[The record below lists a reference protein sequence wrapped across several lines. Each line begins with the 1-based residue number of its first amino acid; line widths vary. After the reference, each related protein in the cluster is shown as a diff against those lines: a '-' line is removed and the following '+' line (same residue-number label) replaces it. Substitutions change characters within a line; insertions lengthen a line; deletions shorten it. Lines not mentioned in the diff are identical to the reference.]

1 VASILISVA
10 SVGRGAHAR
19 PSRRAARGVIAA
31 TLVTLLAGG
40 VAIAFAAHRDAG
52 ATPVGVTPGA
62 PAASP
67 PVRLATAAKTITTVP
82 GPPPGSAPLQLLRVI
97 GGPISPKSVDATGTG
112 LVVAQNMMYRHTM
125 TVYDSDGV
133 LRKTIPDSVVFAH
146 FSIPGH
152 PGVSR
157 GAPVEAAVTPD
168 RTHLWVS
175 NYSMYGVGFGPEG
188 SDTCS
193 ASTGYTDGYT
203 DSYLYRVSLRT
214 LSIDGVAKVGWVPK
228 YVAVTPSG
236 RWVLA
241 TNWCS
246 YDLSIVSTATLREV
260 ARIPIGPYPRGIAIS
275 PDSHY
280 AYVAIMG
287 GDSLDVVNLETRRV
301 VGSIYTGSNPRHVVI
316 SPNGQFLYVTLNQ
329 PGEVVK
335 ILRRTGRILGE
346 VHAGVDCRSLAIS
359 SNGTTLYVVNYLS
372 DTMSTLR
379 ASDLKVLQTVPTGQH
394 PVGITYDPVTGHVW
408 VAVYTGAIMIF
419 GTR

>member
-1 VASILISVA
+1 VAA
-10 SVGRGAHAR
+10 MGRGAHAR
-19 PSRRAARGVIAA
+19 PRHRPARGVIAA
-31 TLVTLLAGG
+31 ILVALLAGG
-40 VAIAFAAHRDAG
+40 VAIAFAANRDAG
-52 ATPVGVTPGA
+52 AAPVGPTTTA
-62 PAASP
+62 PSTSP
-67 PVRLATAAKTITTVP
+67 HVRLAPTVVTTTTTVP
-82 GPPPGSAPLQLLRVI
+82 GPPAGSAPLRLLRVI

-112 LVVAQNMMYRHTM
+112 LVFAQNMMYRHTM
-125 TVYDSDGV
+125 TVYGSDGV

-146 FSIPGH
+146 FGIPGH
-152 PGVSR
+152 PGVAR

-168 RTHLWVS
+168 HTHLWVS

-193 ASTGYTDGYT
+193 ASTGDADGYT

-246 YDLSIVSTATLREV
+246 YDLSIVSTATMREV

-275 PDSHY
+275 PDSRY

-287 GDSLDVVNLETRRV
+287 GDALDVVNLETRRV

-329 PGEVVK
+329 PGDVVK

-346 VHAGVDCRSLAIS
+346 VHTGVDCRSLAIS

-372 DTMSTLR
+372 DTMSMLR

-394 PVGITYDPVTGHVW
+394 PVGITFDPVTGHVW

>member
-1 VASILISVA
+1 VAA
-10 SVGRGAHAR
+10 VGRGAHAR
-19 PSRRAARGVIAA
+19 PSRRPARGGRVVAAILIVLILSGAAIAVAAR
-31 TLVTLLAGG
+31 
-40 VAIAFAAHRDAG
+40 RDAG
-52 ATPVGVTPGA
+52 ATPNASAPTTTPTAG
-62 PAASP
+62 
-67 PVRLATAAKTITTVP
+67 RLAAAGATTSTTTTTVP
-82 GPPPGSAPLQLLRVI
+82 GPAPGSAPLRLLRVI

-112 LVVAQNMMYRHTM
+112 LVFAQNMMYRHTM
-125 TVYDSDGV
+125 TVYGSSGA
-133 LRKTIPDSVVFAH
+133 LRRTIPDSVVFSH
-146 FSIPGH
+146 FGIAGH

-168 RTHLWVS
+168 HTHLWVS

-193 ASTGYTDGYT
+193 ASTGVTDGYT
-203 DSYLYRVSLRT
+203 DSYLYRVSLAT

-228 YVAVTPSG
+228 YLAVTPSG

-275 PDSHY
+275 PDSHL
-280 AYVAIMG
+280 AYIAIMG
-287 GDSLDVVNLETRRV
+287 GDSLDVVNLATRHV
-301 VGSIYTGSNPRHVVI
+301 VGSIYTGPNPRHVVI
-316 SPNGQFLYVTLNQ
+316 SPNGQFLFVTLNQ

-335 ILRRTGRILGE
+335 ILRRTGAILGE
-346 VHAGVDCRSLAIS
+346 VHTGVDCRSLAIS

-372 DTMSTLR
+372 DTMTMLR

-419 GTR
+419 GER

>member
-1 VASILISVA
+1 MVLAVGVLTGGAAWAMATHRAGAAPVGQTRSSSASTP
-10 SVGRGAHAR
+10 AHAA
-19 PSRRAARGVIAA
+19 SDQ
-31 TLVTLLAGG
+31 VT
-40 VAIAFAAHRDAG
+40 
-52 ATPVGVTPGA
+52 T
-62 PAASP
+62 
-67 PVRLATAAKTITTVP
+67 TTVP
-82 GPPPGSAPLQLLRVI
+82 GPPPGSAPLRLLRVI

-112 LVVAQNMMYRHTM
+112 LVFAQNMMYRHTM
-125 TVYDSDGV
+125 TVYRSSGALRRTVSDAVV
-133 LRKTIPDSVVFAH
+133 LAH
-146 FSIPGH
+146 FHVPGH
-152 PGVSR
+152 PGVSH

-168 RTHLWVS
+168 HTHLWVS

-193 ASTGYTDGYT
+193 ASTGDTQGYT
-203 DSYLYRVSLRT
+203 DSYLYRVSLAR

-228 YVAVTPSG
+228 YVAVSPNG

-246 YDLSIVSTATLREV
+246 YDLSVVSAATLREV
-260 ARIPIGPYPRGIAIS
+260 ARIPIGAYPRGIAIS
-275 PDSHY
+275 PDSRF

-287 GDSLDVVNLETRRV
+287 GSSLDVVSLTTRRV
-301 VGSIYTGSNPRHVVI
+301 VGSIATGPNPRHVVI

-335 ILRRTGRILGE
+335 ILRRTGRILGM
-346 VHAGVDCRSLAIS
+346 VHTGVDCRSLAIS

-372 DTMSTLR
+372 DTMTMLR
-379 ASDLKVLQTVPTGQH
+379 ASDLRVLQTVPTGQH
-394 PVGITYDPVTGHVW
+394 PVGITYDPTTGHVW